1 MPNQPLS
8 IVEALCSGFCTA
20 RLGLNTRISLVQK
33 YGLFCFGPEADAQVG
48 ADTRSYLSSG
58 MSRYTSTGTVGR
70 LLGWMGR
77 LRGVGDRN
85 YMSVWVNV
93 GADQDCF
100 AACSGSSFGPA
111 SLRSAVQ
118 HCCRNVVEQ
127 RFESE
132 GIPGLLRR
140 LRRLVLRTVAANAA
154 TSSRP
159 AAGRTRLEPSR
170 FSSWSFLLGNKK
182 GPRLGPFSVAWLGDQ
197 DSNLGWRSQ
206 SPQSYR

>member
-1 MPNQPLS
+1 M
-8 IVEALCSGFCTA
+8 EALCSGFCTA

-93 GADQDCF
+93 GADQDYSELTLL
-100 AACSGSSFGPA
+100 A
-111 SLRSAVQ
+111 LRA
-118 HCCRNVVEQ
+118 
-127 RFESE
+127 
-132 GIPGLLRR
+132 
-140 LRRLVLRTVAANAA
+140 VAAGAA
-154 TSSRP
+154 TLSRP
-159 AAGRTRLEPSR
+159 AAGRTRLTR
-170 FSSWSFLLGNKK
+170 
-182 GPRLGPFSVAWLGDQ
+182 R
-197 DSNLGWRSQ
+197 
-206 SPQSYR
+206 Y

>member
-1 MPNQPLS
+1 VPNQPLS

-127 RFESE
+127 RFESQ
-132 GIPGLLRR
+132 GIPAKKKAPERGLFL
-140 LRRLVLRTVAANAA
+140 L
-154 TSSRP
+154 
-159 AAGRTRLEPSR
+159 AGRPGFEPGLAESESAVLPLDDLPIR
-170 FSSWSFLLGNKK
+170 GV
-182 GPRLGPFSVAWLGDQ
+182 RRGD
-197 DSNLGWRSQ
+197 
-206 SPQSYR
+206 